1 MIGAKSGGALSD
13 AAARRKIVEDLDK
26 TLFVEAGAGSGK
38 TKSLVDRMIA
48 LLCAGRCG
56 IGTLAA
62 VTFTRKAAA
71 ELRGRFQIELERRLA
86 READVQ
92 VKSRLEE
99 ALQNLEQCYIGTIH
113 SFCAKLLR
121 ERPIEIGLDPD
132 FVEMEEIEDQ
142 VFQEKCWNDYMV
154 KVRLEEEKI
163 VAGLEEVG
171 LAPED
176 LKGAFEAVAL
186 YPEVEIIGGS
196 ASIPD
201 FAKLKNKLEE
211 FLELARKLMPKQKPD
226 KGYDGLQKL
235 VARCFGRQDKLGFD
249 DHRLLMETFEFLD
262 KDPGVTLNRWR
273 DRECAEA
280 AKREFDTFRES
291 AISQALRAW
300 REYRHDRI
308 VRFLGPAIQYYEDRR
323 REENKLNFEDLLM
336 HARRLLRDNP
346 EVRRYFSR
354 KFTHILV
361 DELQDTDPIQAEM
374 LLYLKGV
381 DVEERDWQKAR
392 IAPGSLFLV
401 GDPKQSIYRFRRADI
416 DTYNLL
422 KKIAVESGGEV
433 LSLTSNF
440 RSLKALAQWNNPI
453 FKIAFPAEATRYQA
467 AFAPLDT
474 VREEE
479 AGTTCGVYK
488 IIMPKVARNKGEE
501 IAEADAAAIAE
512 WIGKACGEGKLR
524 LSRSKE
530 EVEKGLGAEAQP
542 RDFMILYRYKKFMS
556 VYARALEERGI
567 PFEITGSNAFVES
580 EEIGEI
586 TNLATALN
594 DPDNP
599 IYAVAVLRGIFFG
612 VSDNDLMA
620 FRREGGRFNFM
631 AAARDIVESKSV
643 GAVNVGLA
651 MAKMREWRGWT
662 LKMPPSAALEKIFE
676 ETGILNY
683 LASREVGSSRV
694 GNMLK
699 LLELLRNEERKG
711 ATSFAGAVELLEELA
726 EVGDIEEIS
735 LTPGREN
742 AVRLMNLHK
751 AKGLEAPVVFLANP
765 VGMKDH
771 PVEKHVVRVEE
782 GKESG
787 KAEMMGTGGGDVGKS
802 DGAGATDREDGG
814 RRDGASGQEGSG
826 GGGRGRDG
834 RGDAEADAEIEGRG
848 DRGGESQDYWA
859 RDKGSEG
866 RRDEDAGGTGDWE
879 CRGGD
884 RGRSYGRPKAWFTFF
899 KPSGLYQKAML
910 SQPCGWE
917 EKAEEE
923 KRYEEAEEQRLMY
936 VASTRARNM
945 LVISTYAGEMKN
957 KAWATLDADLAEV
970 PELDEVP
977 ELEEGAELE
986 MGGET
991 GEGRKEEG
999 KKKEAGRPLSTP
1011 EAGRTV
1017 VPGAREKVVITKA
1030 EVERARKEVGETGR
1044 AAPRKRERVVITKAE
1059 VERARKEI
1067 SGNIARAGEPSYQVE
1082 SVTSVAKREAERP
1095 SWQRGSSGMGLSWGR
1110 VVHQVL
1116 EAIGTGRLFFP
1127 LEAKDEALVTKAS
1140 ASPHSRSSL
1149 AEEVGQGKDGRATLE
1164 LYIENLLVAEERD
1177 LADKDKL
1184 IALVDSILRSEFWQ
1198 RVMRA
1203 ERRYFEIPFSIKT
1216 TESELGARE
1225 TSIKG
1230 SNKIR
1235 RGNDLS
1241 SISDLPVILTGTID
1255 LVFWENGAEGKNL
1268 GESKDRGNRNHEN
1281 AEKDRGERDD
1291 GYEGKDRIKGDDEKS
1306 AKYIEEGKDFGEG
1319 EKGREGKDRSEGQEG
1334 KDGGWII
1341 ADYKTDV
1348 IPGAAEI
1355 FKSEGPELTMEKIR
1369 RVSPEFARV
1378 IDFYAP
1384 QIRLYTKFWS
1394 QITGEPVKESGLYFT
1409 ALNKW
1414 INIFDWMEQDY

>member
-1 MIGAKSGGALSD
+1 MIGAKSGAALSD
-13 AAARRKIVEDLDK
+13 AAARQKIVEDLDK

-56 IGTLAA
+56 IGKLAA

-71 ELRGRFQIELERRLA
+71 ELRGRFQIELERRVG
-86 READVQ
+86 RETNAQ
-92 VKSRLEE
+92 IKSRLEE

-142 VFQEKCWNDYMV
+142 VFQEKGWNDYMV

-163 VAGLEEVG
+163 VAGLEELG

-211 FLELARKLMPKQKPD
+211 FLERARKLMPKQKPE

-273 DRECAEA
+273 DRECAET

-291 AISQALRAW
+291 VISQALRAW

-336 HARRLLRDNP
+336 HARKLLRDNP

-381 DVEERDWQKAR
+381 DFEERDWQKAR
-392 IAPGSLFLV
+392 LAPGSLFLV

-479 AGTTCGVYK
+479 AGTKCGVYK

-530 EVEKGLGAEAQP
+530 EREKGLGAEAQP

-567 PFEITGSNAFVES
+567 PFEITGSDAFAES

-586 TNLATALN
+586 TNLAKALN

-599 IYAVAVLRGIFFG
+599 IFTVAVLRGIFFG

-631 AAARDIVESKSV
+631 AAGRDMVESKSM

-765 VGMKDH
+765 AGMKDH
-771 PVEKHVVRVEE
+771 PIEKHVVRVVRLEE

-787 KAEMMGTGGGDVGKS
+787 KAGMGP
-802 DGAGATDREDGG
+802 
-814 RRDGASGQEGSG
+814 
-826 GGGRGRDG
+826 RG
-834 RGDAEADAEIEGRG
+834 
-848 DRGGESQDYWA
+848 
-859 RDKGSEG
+859 
-866 RRDEDAGGTGDWE
+866 
-879 CRGGD
+879 
-884 RGRSYGRPKAWFTFF
+884 GRPKGWFAFS
-899 KPSGLYQKAML
+899 KPSGPYHKTII
-910 SQPCGWE
+910 SQPCGWK

-936 VASTRARNM
+936 VASTRARNI

-957 KAWATLDADLAEV
+957 KAWATLDEA
-970 PELDEVP
+970 LDEVA

-991 GEGRKEEG
+991 GEGRKEQG
-999 KKKEAGRPLSTP
+999 KKKEAARPISTP
-1011 EAGRTV
+1011 EAGRVV
-1017 VPGAREKVVITKA
+1017 VPGAREKVIITKA
-1030 EVERARKEVGETGR
+1030 EVERAPKEVGETGR

-1067 SGNIARAGEPSYQVE
+1067 SGNIARAGEPSYLVE
-1082 SVTSVAKREAERP
+1082 SVTSVARRDREWP
-1095 SWQRGSSGMGLSWGR
+1095 PWQRGASGMGLSWGR

-1116 EAIGTGRLFFP
+1116 EAIGTGRVAFP
-1127 LEAKDEALVTKAS
+1127 LEGRDEAGAKRVPMAES
-1140 ASPHSRSSL
+1140 GQVQEQEPRRSLDSE
-1149 AEEVGQGKDGRATLE
+1149 AGREGQGQGEQSKKERDKEAQGKEGPDKEGQANLE
-1164 LYIENLLVAEERD
+1164 LYVENLLVVEERD

-1184 IALVDSILRSEFWQ
+1184 IALVNSILRSEFWW

-1216 TESELGARE
+1216 TESELDARD

-1230 SNKIR
+1230 SDKIR

-1241 SISDLPVILTGTID
+1241 PISNLPVILTGTID

-1291 GYEGKDRIKGDDEKS
+1291 GYEGNERRKGDDEKS
-1306 AKYIEEGKDFGEG
+1306 AKHIEEGKDSGEG
-1319 EKGREGKDRSEGQEG
+1319 EEGREGKDRSEEQEG

-1341 ADYKTDV
+1341 ADYKTDAV
-1348 IPGAAEI
+1348 PGAAEI
-1355 FKSEGPELTMEKIR
+1355 IKSEGPELSIEKIR
-1369 RVSPEFARV
+1369 KSSPEFARI
-1378 IDFYAP
+1378 IDFYTP
-1384 QIRLYTKFWS
+1384 QIKLYTKFWS
-1394 QITGEPVKESGLYFT
+1394 HITGERVKESGLYFT
-1409 ALNKW
+1409 SLNKW
-1414 INIFDWMEQDY
+1414 INIFEWT

>member
-1 MIGAKSGGALSD
+1 MTGVKFGAGLSD

-48 LLCAGRCG
+48 LLCAGRCS
-56 IGTLAA
+56 IGKLAA

-71 ELRGRFQIELERRLA
+71 ELRGRFQIELERKVA

-154 KVRLEEEKI
+154 KVRLDEGKI
-163 VAGLEEVG
+163 VAGLDEVG

-201 FAKLKNKLEE
+201 FAKLKNKLDE
-211 FLELARKLMPKQKPD
+211 FLELARKLMPKQKPE

-273 DRECAEA
+273 DRECAETA
-280 AKREFDTFRES
+280 RSEFDTFRES
-291 AISQALRAW
+291 VISQALRAW
-300 REYRHDRI
+300 REYRHDKI

-336 HARRLLRDNP
+336 QARRLLRDNS
-346 EVRRYFSR
+346 EVRRFFSR
-354 KFTHILV
+354 RFTHILV
-361 DELQDTDPIQAEM
+361 DELQDTDPIQAEV

-381 DVEERDWQKAR
+381 DVDERDWQKAR

-440 RSLKALAQWNNPI
+440 RSLRVLAQWNNPI
-453 FKIAFPAEATRYQA
+453 FEKAFPAEATRYQA

-530 EVEKGLGAEAQP
+530 EREKGLGAEAQP

-567 PFEITGSNAFVES
+567 PFEITGSNAFAES

-631 AAARDIVESKSV
+631 AAGRDIVESKSM

-711 ATSFAGAVELLEELA
+711 ATSFMGAVELLEELA

-765 VGMKDH
+765 AGMKDH
-771 PVEKHVVRVEE
+771 PVEKHVVRVVRVEE
-782 GKESG
+782 GKESV
-787 KAEMMGTGGGDVGKS
+787 KAGMGTRGVDVGKS

-814 RRDGASGQEGSG
+814 RRDGASGQEGSEGSASGGVG
-826 GGGRGRDG
+826 GG
-834 RGDAEADAEIEGRG
+834 I
-848 DRGGESQDYWA
+848 GG
-859 RDKGSEG
+859 GVG
-866 RRDEDAGGTGDWE
+866 GCAGGD
-879 CRGGD
+879 
-884 RGRSYGRPKAWFTFF
+884 GRPKGWFMFF

-957 KAWATLDADLAEV
+957 KAWATLDAALAEV
-970 PELDEVP
+970 PELDEVLD
-977 ELEEGAELE
+977 LEEGAELE

-991 GEGRKEEG
+991 GEGRKGQG
-999 KKKEAGRPLSTP
+999 KKKEAGEGRKEEEKKD
-1011 EAGRTV
+1011 EAGRPAFV
-1017 VPGAREKVVITKA
+1017 AVAGRAIMPGAREK
-1030 EVERARKEVGETGR
+1030 
-1044 AAPRKRERVVITKAE
+1044 VVITKAE

-1067 SGNIARAGEPSYQVE
+1067 SGNIARAGESSYLVE

-1095 SWQRGSSGMGLSWGR
+1095 AWQRASSGLGLSWGR
-1110 VVHQVL
+1110 VVHKVL
-1116 EAIGTGRLFFP
+1116 EAIGTGRVAFP
-1127 LEAKDEALVTKAS
+1127 LMDDAGAKRVPMAESGQVQEQKPRRSIDFEAGRE
-1140 ASPHSRSSL
+1140 
-1149 AEEVGQGKDGRATLE
+1149 GQGQEEQGKKERDKEAQGKEGPDREGQADFE
-1164 LYIENLLVAEERD
+1164 LYVENLLIAEERD

-1184 IALVDSILRSEFWQ
+1184 IALVVSIVRSEFWQ

-1216 TESELGARE
+1216 TESELSAPKN
-1225 TSIKG
+1225 SIKG

-1241 SISDLPVILTGTID
+1241 LISNLPVILTGTID

-1281 AEKDRGERDD
+1281 AEKDRWERDD
-1291 GYEGKDRIKGDDEKS
+1291 GYEGNERRKRDDEKS
-1306 AKYIEEGKDFGEG
+1306 AKNLEEGKDSGEG
-1319 EKGREGKDRSEGQEG
+1319 EKGREGKDRSEEQEG

-1348 IPGAAEI
+1348 IPGAAEV
-1355 FKSEGPELTMEKIR
+1355 FKSEGPELSMEKIR
-1369 RVSPEFARV
+1369 KSSREFARI

-1384 QIRLYTKFWS
+1384 QVRLYTKFWS
-1394 QITGEPVKESGLYFT
+1394 RITGQPVKESGLYFT
-1409 ALNKW
+1409 SLNRW
-1414 INIFDWMEQDY
+1414 INIFEWMGQDY

>member
-1 MIGAKSGGALSD
+1 MTGAKFGAALSD

-48 LLCAGRCG
+48 LLCAGRYG
-56 IGTLAA
+56 IDKLAA

-71 ELRGRFQIELERRLA
+71 ELRGRFQIELERKVA
-86 READVQ
+86 RETNAQ

-154 KVRLEEEKI
+154 KVRLEEEEV

-211 FLELARKLMPKQKPD
+211 FLELARQLMPKQKPE

-262 KDPGVTLNRWR
+262 KEPGVTLNRWR
-273 DRECAEA
+273 DRECAEV

-300 REYRHDRI
+300 REYRHDKI

-346 EVRRYFSR
+346 EVRRFFSR
-354 KFTHILV
+354 RFTHILV
-361 DELQDTDPIQAEM
+361 DELQDTDPIQAEV

-392 IAPGSLFLV
+392 LAPGSLFLV

-440 RSLKALAQWNNPI
+440 RSLRALAQWNNPI

-479 AGTTCGVYK
+479 AGTKCGVYK

-530 EVEKGLGAEAQP
+530 EREKGLGPEAQP

-567 PFEITGSNAFVES
+567 PFEITGSNAFAES

-586 TNLATALN
+586 TNLAAALN

-599 IYAVAVLRGIFFG
+599 IFTVAVLRGIFFG

-631 AAARDIVESKSV
+631 GAGRDVVESKSV

-765 VGMKDH
+765 AGMKDH
-771 PVEKHVVRVEE
+771 PVEKHVVRVVRVEE
-782 GKESG
+782 ATKRG
-787 KAEMMGTGGGDVGKS
+787 KARGGKK
-802 DGAGATDREDGG
+802 EDGG
-814 RRDGASGQEGSG
+814 VGIGRE
-826 GGGRGRDG
+826 GRGG
-834 RGDAEADAEIEGRG
+834 AGADAEIDERG
-848 DRGGESQDYWA
+848 DRGDESQAYGA
-859 RDKGSEG
+859 RDKGSKG
-866 RRDEDAGGTGDWE
+866 RRDEGGGGTGDWE
-879 CRGGD
+879 S
-884 RGRSYGRPKAWFTFF
+884 RGRGDGGGGGTGDGRPKGWFTFF
-899 KPSGLYQKAML
+899 KPTGLYQKVML
-910 SQPCGWE
+910 SQPCGWG

-957 KAWATLDADLAEV
+957 KAWAILDAELAKV

-977 ELEEGAELE
+977 ELE
-986 MGGET
+986 MGGEA
-991 GEGRKEEG
+991 GEGRKEEE
-999 KKKEAGRPLSTP
+999 KKDEAGRPAFVA
-1011 EAGRTV
+1011 EAGRAIM
-1017 VPGAREKVVITKA
+1017 PGAREKVVITK
-1030 EVERARKEVGETGR
+1030 V
-1044 AAPRKRERVVITKAE
+1044 E

-1067 SGNIARAGEPSYQVE
+1067 SGNIARAGEPSYLVE

-1095 SWQRGSSGMGLSWGR
+1095 SWQRGASGLGVSWGR

-1116 EAIGTGRLFFP
+1116 EAIGTGRLSFP
-1127 LEAKDEALVTKAS
+1127 LEEKDEAGVTKAP
-1140 ASPHSRSSL
+1140 ASLHSIPSL
-1149 AEEVGQGKDGRATLE
+1149 VEGAGQAKDGRATLE

-1177 LADKDKL
+1177 LADKAKL
-1184 IALVDSILRSEFWQ
+1184 IALVDSILRSEFWK

-1216 TESELGARE
+1216 TESELSARE
-1225 TSIKG
+1225 TGIKE

-1235 RGNDLS
+1235 QGNELS
-1241 SISDLPVILTGTID
+1241 PISDLPVILTGTID

-1291 GYEGKDRIKGDDEKS
+1291 GYEGNERRKGDDEKS
-1306 AKYIEEGKDFGEG
+1306 AKHIEEGKDSGEG
-1319 EKGREGKDRSEGQEG
+1319 EEGREGKDRSEEQEG

-1341 ADYKTDV
+1341 ADYKTDAV
-1348 IPGAAEI
+1348 PGAAEI
-1355 FKSEGPELTMEKIR
+1355 IKSEGPELSIEKIR
-1369 RVSPEFARV
+1369 KSSPEFARI
-1378 IDFYAP
+1378 IDFYTP
-1384 QIRLYTKFWS
+1384 QIKLYTKFWS
-1394 QITGEPVKESGLYFT
+1394 HITGERVKESGLYFT
-1409 ALNKW
+1409 SLNRW
-1414 INIFDWMEQDY
+1414 INIF

>member
-1 MIGAKSGGALSD
+1 MMGAKSGGALSD
-13 AAARRKIVEDLDK
+13 AAARQKIVEDLDK

-56 IGTLAA
+56 IGKLAA

-86 READVQ
+86 AEENEQ

-211 FLELARKLMPKQKPD
+211 FLEPACKLMPKQKPE
-226 KGYDGLQKL
+226 KGYDDLQKL

-262 KDPGVTLNRWR
+262 KEPGVTLNRWR
-273 DRECAEA
+273 DRECAETA
-280 AKREFDTFRES
+280 RSEFDTFKGS
-291 AISQALRAW
+291 VISQALREW

-308 VRFLGPAIQYYEDRR
+308 VRFLGPAILYYEDRR

-336 HARRLLRDNP
+336 QARRLLRDNS
-346 EVRRYFSR
+346 EVRRFFSR
-354 KFTHILV
+354 RFTHILV

-381 DVEERDWQKAR
+381 DFEERDWQKAR
-392 IAPGSLFLV
+392 LAPGALFLV

-422 KKIAVESGGEV
+422 KRIAVESGGEV

-440 RSLKALAQWNNPI
+440 RSLNALAQWNNPI

-530 EVEKGLGAEAQP
+530 EKEKGLGAEAQP

-567 PFEITGSNAFVES
+567 PFEITGSDAFAES

-631 AAARDIVESKSV
+631 ATARDIVESKSV

-765 VGMKDH
+765 AGMKDH
-771 PVEKHVVRVEE
+771 PVEKHVVRVVRVEE

-787 KAEMMGTGGGDVGKS
+787 KAGGG
-802 DGAGATDREDGG
+802 A
-814 RRDGASGQEGSG
+814 EGS
-826 GGGRGRDG
+826 
-834 RGDAEADAEIEGRG
+834 E
-848 DRGGESQDYWA
+848 
-859 RDKGSEG
+859 
-866 RRDEDAGGTGDWE
+866 
-879 CRGGD
+879 
-884 RGRSYGRPKAWFTFF
+884 RPKGWFTFF
-899 KPSGLYQKAML
+899 KPAGLYQKVML
-910 SQPCGWE
+910 SQPCDWE

-945 LVISTYAGEMKN
+945 LVISTYAGEMNN
-957 KAWATLDADLAEV
+957 KAWATLDAALAEV

-986 MGGET
+986 MGGEA
-991 GEGRKEEG
+991 GEGRKEEE
-999 KKKEAGRPLSTP
+999 KKDEAGRPAFVA
-1011 EAGRTV
+1011 EAGRAIM
-1017 VPGAREKVVITKA
+1017 PGAREKVIITKA

-1044 AAPRKRERVVITKAE
+1044 ASPRKRERVSITKAE

-1067 SGNIARAGEPSYQVE
+1067 SGNIARASEPSYLVE

-1095 SWQRGSSGMGLSWGR
+1095 SWQRGASGMGLSWGR

-1116 EAIGTGRLFFP
+1116 EAIGSGRVAFP
-1127 LEAKDEALVTKAS
+1127 LKDEAGAKREPVAKREQDPQRSIASVVEREGEGREGKA
-1140 ASPHSRSSL
+1140 R
-1149 AEEVGQGKDGRATLE
+1149 LE
-1164 LYIENLLVAEERD
+1164 LYVENLLIGEERD

-1198 RVMRA
+1198 RVIRA

-1216 TESELGARE
+1216 TESELSA
-1225 TSIKG
+1225 
-1230 SNKIR
+1230 
-1235 RGNDLS
+1235 LS
-1241 SISDLPVILTGTID
+1241 SISNLPVILTGTID
-1255 LVFWENGAEGKNL
+1255 LVFRE
-1268 GESKDRGNRNHEN
+1268 
-1281 AEKDRGERDD
+1281 D
-1291 GYEGKDRIKGDDEKS
+1291 GGEGKD
-1306 AKYIEEGKDFGEG
+1306 A
-1319 EKGREGKDRSEGQEG
+1319 
-1334 KDGGWII
+1334 GWII
-1341 ADYKTDV
+1341 ADYKTDE

-1355 FKSEGPELTMEKIR
+1355 FKTEGPELSMEKIR
-1369 RVSPEFARV
+1369 KSSPEFARV

-1384 QIRLYTKFWS
+1384 QIKLYTKFWS
-1394 QITGEPVKESGLYFT
+1394 HITGERVKESGLYFT
-1409 ALNKW
+1409 SLNRW
-1414 INIFDWMEQDY
+1414 INIFEWME

>member
-1 MIGAKSGGALSD
+1 MIGAKSGAGLSD

-56 IGTLAA
+56 IGKLAA

-71 ELRGRFQIELERRLA
+71 ELRGRFQIELERRLG
-86 READVQ
+86 RETNDQ

-132 FVEMEEIEDQ
+132 FVEMEDIEDQ

-154 KVRLEEEKI
+154 KVRLEEENV

-211 FLELARKLMPKQKPD
+211 FLEQARKLMPKQKPE

-273 DRECAEA
+273 DRECAET

-300 REYRHDRI
+300 REYRHDKI

-336 HARRLLRDNP
+336 HARRLLRDNS
-346 EVRRYFSR
+346 EVRRFFSR
-354 KFTHILV
+354 RFTHILV
-361 DELQDTDPIQAEM
+361 DELQDTDPIQAEV

-392 IAPGSLFLV
+392 LAPGSLFLV

-440 RSLKALAQWNNPI
+440 RSLKALAKWNNPI
-453 FKIAFPAEATRYQA
+453 FGVAFPEEATRYQA

-479 AGTTCGVYK
+479 AGTKCGVYK

-501 IAEADAAAIAE
+501 IAEADAAAIAK

-530 EVEKGLGAEAQP
+530 EREKGLGAEAQP

-567 PFEITGSNAFVES
+567 PFEITGSDAFAES

-765 VGMKDH
+765 AGMKDH
-771 PVEKHVVRVEE
+771 PVEKHVVRVMRVEK
-782 GKESG
+782 GARTG
-787 KAEMMGTGGGDVGKS
+787 KAGVMGTG
-802 DGAGATDREDGG
+802 A
-814 RRDGASGQEGSG
+814 SG

-834 RGDAEADAEIEGRG
+834 RGGAGADAEIDVRG
-848 DRGGESQDYWA
+848 DGSNESQNYGA
-859 RDKGSEG
+859 RDRGSEG

-899 KPSGLYQKAML
+899 KPAGLYQKVML

-936 VASTRARNM
+936 VASTRARNI
-945 LVISTYAGEMKN
+945 LVISTYAGDMKN
-957 KAWATLDADLAEV
+957 KAWATLDADL
-970 PELDEVP
+970 DEVP
-977 ELEEGAELE
+977 ELE
-986 MGGET
+986 MGGEA
-991 GEGRKEEG
+991 GEGRKEEE
-999 KKKEAGRPLSTP
+999 KKDAAGRPAFVAEAGR
-1011 EAGRTV
+1011 AIM
-1017 VPGAREKVVITKA
+1017 PGAREKVI
-1030 EVERARKEVGETGR
+1030 
-1044 AAPRKRERVVITKAE
+1044 ITKAE

-1067 SGNIARAGEPSYQVE
+1067 SGNIARTGEPSYLVE
-1082 SVTSVAKREAERP
+1082 NVTSVAKRDRERP
-1095 SWQRGSSGMGLSWGR
+1095 AWQRAASGLGLSWGR

-1116 EAIGTGRLFFP
+1116 EAIGSGRVAFP
-1127 LEAKDEALVTKAS
+1127 LEGRDEAGTKREPVAKREQDPQRSIAS
-1140 ASPHSRSSL
+1140 LGER
-1149 AEEVGQGKDGRATLE
+1149 EGQGIVGKAPLE
-1164 LYIENLLVAEERD
+1164 LYVENLLIAEEWD

-1184 IALVDSILRSEFWQ
+1184 IALVDSIVRSEFWQ

-1216 TESELGARE
+1216 TESELSARE
-1225 TSIKG
+1225 MGIKE
-1230 SNKIR
+1230 SNKTR

-1291 GYEGKDRIKGDDEKS
+1291 GYEGNDRRKGDDEKS

-1348 IPGAAEI
+1348 IPGAAGI
-1355 FKSEGPELTMEKIR
+1355 FKSEGPELSMEKIR
-1369 RVSPEFARV
+1369 QSSPEFARV

-1384 QIRLYTKFWS
+1384 QIRLYTKFWGH
-1394 QITGEPVKESGLYFT
+1394 ITGERVKESGLYFT
-1409 ALNKW
+1409 SLNRW
-1414 INIFDWMEQDY
+1414 INIF

>member
-1 MIGAKSGGALSD
+1 MIGAKSGAGLSD
-13 AAARRKIVEDLDK
+13 AAARRKVVEDLDK

-86 READVQ
+86 RETNAQ
-92 VKSRLEE
+92 VKLRLEE

-201 FAKLKNKLEE
+201 FVKLKNKLEE
-211 FLELARKLMPKQKPD
+211 FLELARQLMPKQKPE

-273 DRECAEA
+273 DKECAET

-291 AISQALRAW
+291 VISQALRAW
-300 REYRHDRI
+300 REYRHDKI

-381 DVEERDWQKAR
+381 DFEERDWQKAR

-440 RSLKALAQWNNPI
+440 RSLNALAQWNNPI
-453 FKIAFPAEATRYQA
+453 FKIAFPVEAMRYQA

-479 AGTTCGVYK
+479 AGTKCGVYK

-512 WIGKACGEGKLR
+512 WIGKACGEGGLR

-530 EVEKGLGAEAQP
+530 EREKGLGPEAQP

-567 PFEITGSNAFVES
+567 PFEITGSDAFAES

-599 IYAVAVLRGIFFG
+599 IFMVAVLRGIFFG

-631 AAARDIVESKSV
+631 ATARDIVESKSV

-765 VGMKDH
+765 AGMKDH
-771 PVEKHVVRVEE
+771 PVEKHVVRVVRVEE

-787 KAEMMGTGGGDVGKS
+787 KAGMGTRGGDVGKS

-834 RGDAEADAEIEGRG
+834 RGDAGADAEIDGRG
-848 DRGGESQDYWA
+848 DRGDESQDYGA

-866 RRDEDAGGTGDWE
+866 RCDEGGGGTGDWGSHGAGDGE
-879 CRGGD
+879 SERQGGGD
-884 RGRSYGRPKAWFTFF
+884 GRPKGWFTFF

-945 LVISTYAGEMKN
+945 LIISTYAGEMKN
-957 KAWATLDADLAEV
+957 KAWATLDAELAKV
-970 PELDEVP
+970 PELDEV
-977 ELEEGAELE
+977 LELE
-986 MGGET
+986 MGEEA
-991 GEGRKEEG
+991 GEGRKEEE
-999 KKKEAGRPLSTP
+999 KKDEAGRPAFVA
-1011 EAGRTV
+1011 EAGRAIM
-1017 VPGAREKVVITKA
+1017 PGAREKVI
-1030 EVERARKEVGETGR
+1030 
-1044 AAPRKRERVVITKAE
+1044 ITKAE

-1067 SGNIARAGEPSYQVE
+1067 SGNIARAGEPSYLVE

-1095 SWQRGSSGMGLSWGR
+1095 SWQRAASGLGVSWGR

-1116 EAIGTGRLFFP
+1116 EAIGSGRVAFP
-1127 LEAKDEALVTKAS
+1127 LKDEAGAKREPVAKREQVPQRSIASLV
-1140 ASPHSRSSL
+1140 
-1149 AEEVGQGKDGRATLE
+1149 EQEGQGREGKAPFE
-1164 LYIENLLVAEERD
+1164 LYVENLLIAEERD

-1184 IALVDSILRSEFWQ
+1184 IALIDSILRSEFWQ

-1216 TESELGARE
+1216 TESELSARE
-1225 TSIKG
+1225 TGIKE

-1241 SISDLPVILTGTID
+1241 SISNLPVILTGTID
-1255 LVFWENGAEGKNL
+1255 LVFRENGAEGKNL

-1291 GYEGKDRIKGDDEKS
+1291 GYEGKDRLKGDYGSK
-1306 AKYIEEGKDFGEG
+1306 GKHEG
-1319 EKGREGKDRSEGQEG
+1319 ERMG
-1334 KDGGWII
+1334 GGWII
-1341 ADYKTDV
+1341 ADYKTDR
-1348 IPGAAEI
+1348 IPGAEEI
-1355 FKSEGPELTMEKIR
+1355 LKSEGPELTMEKIR

-1384 QIRLYTKFWS
+1384 QIKLYTKFWS
-1394 QITGEPVKESGLYFT
+1394 HITGESVKESGLYFT
-1409 ALNKW
+1409 SLNRW
-1414 INIFDWMEQDY
+1414 INIFEWIG